1 MLSSFIALSTSVRLF
16 RENLASGYGGRE
28 IRFAL
33 VNFTGLSLVTR
44 SPARWSLAGIPEHR
58 DAFEIV
64 PGDLESS
71 IADILG
77 PRARFRF
84 RFLTCV
90 SHARRADHR
99 CANCLV
105 KLIDSARNLTSSFH
119 GGDIIIVASFVNDK

>member
-1 MLSSFIALSTSVRLF
+1 MVSSFIGLSTSLRLF
-16 RENLASGYGGRE
+16 RESLAFGYGGRE

-58 DAFEIV
+58 DAFKIV
-64 PGDLESS
+64 RGGLESS

-77 PRARFRF
+77 SRARSRF

-90 SHARRADHR
+90 TCVLCVRRADHR
-99 CANCLV
+99 CANRLV
-105 KLIDSARNLTSSFH
+105 KLIVSARTLTSSSH
-119 GGDIIIVASFVNDK
+119 GGDIIIVALFF